1 MGKQAIMFTVGL
13 VASVLASA
21 AADMTGK
28 WVAET
33 PGFDGNSSSIV
44 FRLKQSGETLT
55 GTVNSL
61 RSEETISEGKV
72 TGNSVVFTAV
82 ERLMPGVEVRTIYK
96 GTITDNEFKFTRT
109 QEGVSN
115 EVPGAYRGGARRG
128 GRGGP
133 TKMVAKKVN

>member
-1 MGKQAIMFTVGL
+1 MRKQVIMLTL
-13 VASVLASA
+13 VLAASAVASA
-21 AADMTGK
+21 ATDLTGK

-33 PGFDGNSSSIV
+33 PGFDGNNSTMV
-44 FRLKQSGETLT
+44 FRLKQSGETLS

-72 TGNSVVFTAV
+72 TGNSVAFTTV
-82 ERLMPGVEVRTIYK
+82 ERLLPGVEVKTIYK
-96 GTITDNEFKFTRT
+96 GTSTDNEFRFTRT

-115 EVPGAYRGGARRG
+115 EVPGANRGGARRG

-133 TKMVAKKVN
+133 TEMVAKKVN